1 MSFERPGFL
10 LLLALIPA
18 AVYLTVY
25 SRSRIGLWRKV
36 ISSALRVLALLSLIA
51 GLAGIA
57 LGSSRDLSTVFLVD
71 TSDSI
76 LLAQQ
81 VEQIEWVRS
90 AIENADPNSRSAV
103 VRFSNR
109 ARVAALPDRSGSDL
123 TAYLSVGPEVSGDT
137 TDYANALLTGL
148 ALVGPGNAGRLI
160 LLSDG
165 KPNAGD
171 LEQTLDRLKAE
182 DVPVYVRPVADL
194 GNADVALES
203 AASPATVRQGQS
215 FEVQVVAVSRRRTEA
230 RLRLWTE
237 TELVADNLIELTVG
251 SNPFSV
257 RVPARGV
264 GIQSMQVELLDDS
277 DGELGNNV
285 LETFTRVLPPPRV
298 LVIGDQDAT
307 DAPAQVMRQAGLAV
321 STGAASSLPSSYE
334 GLSRYET
341 VFLSNVPGESL
352 TEEQQ
357 RALRD
362 HVAVAGRGLIVAGG
376 NQSFGAG
383 GYSDHLMD
391 DILPVRSS
399 PPEDEDKGIAIVLA
413 IDRSTSMVYE
423 SAGATKLDMAKE
435 AAVQAIDLLKE
446 GDRIGII
453 AFDDNTEWISVP
465 RTVTT
470 AADLRTLISRIRSME
485 IGGGTDIYTAL
496 QTARRRLRTLDA
508 GVKHVILITDG
519 QASYGEFDLFGRQVR
534 RDAISVS
541 TIGIGTD
548 ADLELLEKI
557 ARDGEGRHYFAAD
570 PSTIPAV
577 LTKET
582 ELAQSFY
589 VVNRRHQPRLL
600 SPSPI
605 FQSASSDATLP
616 FLEGFVRTKAKPTAE
631 IVLASDSNDPILATW
646 QLGLGRVVAWT
657 SDTGGEWSEEWSSW
671 AEFSNV
677 LTGMVFWASSGSAGS
692 ESGLAINAAQRGQ
705 NVHLVVDST
714 DRDGNFRNL
723 FPTRAVISPPSGSQ
737 IDLDLRQTEPGRYE
751 GSFLTSG
758 PGLYR
763 MVVVQQDGQS
773 TIGPELAGIVVPYSP
788 ELRLRDSG
796 PSVLNYIAESTGGGV
811 IESPSDAIPRP
822 PLGHAEALAPLLITA
837 GMVLFL
843 FDIAVR
849 RVRSGRA
856 EIRGQYRDTLEWI
869 EGHTPRKL
877 MTSGM
882 SLLRRRFPLSR

>member
-18 AVYLTVY
+18 AVYLTVR
-25 SRSRIGLWRKV
+25 SRSRIGRWRK
-36 ISSALRVLALLSLIA
+36 IIASALRVAALLALVG

-57 LGSSRDLSTVFLVD
+57 LGSSRTLSTVFLVD
-71 TSDSI
+71 VSDSI

-103 VRFSNR
+103 VQFSNQ

-123 TAYLSVGPEVSGDT
+123 TAYVSVGPEIPGDA

-148 ALVGPGNAGRLI
+148 ALVGSDNAGRLI

-182 DVPVYVRPVADL
+182 DVSVYVRPVPDL

-237 TELVADNLIELTVG
+237 TELIADNLIELAVG

-264 GIQSMQVELLDDS
+264 GLQSMRVELLDDS

-298 LVIGDQDAT
+298 LVVGDPDAT
-307 DAPAQVMRQAGLAV
+307 DAPARVMRLAGLAV

-341 VFLSNVPGESL
+341 VFLNNVPGENL
-352 TEEQQ
+352 TERQQ

-362 HVAVAGRGLIVAGG
+362 HVAIAGRGLIVAGG

-399 PPEDEDKGIAIVLA
+399 PPDDEDKGIAIVLV
-413 IDRSTSMVYE
+413 IDRSTSMSYE
-423 SAGATKLDMAKE
+423 SEGGTKLDMAKE

-453 AFDDNTEWISVP
+453 AFDDNTEWISAP

-470 AADLRTLISRIRSME
+470 AEDLRSLISRIRSME
-485 IGGGTDIYTAL
+485 LGGGTDIYTAL
-496 QTARRRLRTLDA
+496 QTARGRLRSLDA

-519 QASYGEFDLFGRQVR
+519 QASYGEFDLFGQQVR
-534 RDAISVS
+534 RDGISVS
-541 TIGIGTD
+541 TIGIGLD

-557 ARDGEGRHYFAAD
+557 AREGEGRHYFAAD

-657 SDTGGEWSEEWSSW
+657 SDTGGEWSQEWSSW

-677 LTGMVFWASSGSAGS
+677 LTGMVFWASAGSAGS
-692 ESGLAINAAQRGQ
+692 ESGLAINAAQSGQ
-705 NVHLVVDST
+705 NVHLIVDST
-714 DRDGNFRNL
+714 DGEGNFRNL
-723 FPTRAVISPPSGSQ
+723 FATRALISPPSGSQ

-751 GSFLTSG
+751 GSFPTSG

-763 MVVVQQDGQS
+763 MVVVQEDGQS
-773 TIGPELAGIVVPYSP
+773 TIGPEPAGIVVPYSP

-796 PSVLNYIAESTGGGV
+796 ASVLNYIAESTGGAV

-822 PLGHAEALAPLLITA
+822 PPGHAEALAPLLITA
-837 GMVLFL
+837 GMILFL
-843 FDIAVR
+843 FDVAVR

-856 EIRGQYRDTLEWI
+856 EIRSQYGDTLEWI

-877 MTSGM
+877 MISGM
-882 SLLRRRFPLSR
+882 SVLRRHLPLFR

>member
-1 MSFERPGFL
+1 MSFERPAFL
-10 LLLALIPA
+10 VLLALIPA
-18 AVYLTVY
+18 AIYLTAR
-25 SRSRIGLWRKV
+25 SRSRIGLRRKL
-36 ISSALRVLALLSLIA
+36 IASALRVAALLSITA

-57 LGSSRDLSTVFLVD
+57 LGPSRDHSTVFLID
-71 TSDSI
+71 ASDSI

-81 VEQIEWVRS
+81 VEQTEWVRS

-103 VRFSNR
+103 VQFSNQ
-109 ARVAALPDRSGSDL
+109 ARVSALPERSGSDL
-123 TAYLSVGPEVSGDT
+123 TTYLSVGPEVSGNT

-171 LEQTLDRLKAE
+171 LEKAVDRLKAE
-182 DVPVYVRPVADL
+182 DIPVYVRPVVDL

-237 TELVADNLIELTVG
+237 TELVADNLIELEVG

-264 GIQSMQVELLDDS
+264 GIQSMRVELLDDS
-277 DGELGNNV
+277 DQELGNNV

-298 LVIGDQDAT
+298 LVIGNPDDT
-307 DAPAQVMRQAGLAV
+307 NAPAGVMRQAGLAV
-321 STGAASSLPSSYE
+321 STGTAGSLPSSYE
-334 GLSRYET
+334 GISRYET

-352 TEEQQ
+352 TDEQQ

-362 HVAVAGRGLIVAGG
+362 HVAAGRGLIVAGG

-399 PPEDEDKGIAIVLA
+399 PPEDEDKGIAIILA
-413 IDRSTSMVYE
+413 IDRSTSMSYE
-423 SAGATKLDMAKE
+423 NEGLTKMDMAKE

-453 AFDDNTEWISVP
+453 AFDDNTEWVSAP
-465 RTVTT
+465 RAVST

-519 QASYGEFDLFGRQVR
+519 QASYGEFDLFGQQVR

-548 ADLELLEKI
+548 ADLDLLEKI

-605 FQSASSDATLP
+605 FQSASPDATLP

-671 AEFSNV
+671 TEFSNV
-677 LTGMVFWASSGSAGS
+677 LTGMVFWASSGAAGS
-692 ESGLAINAAQRGQ
+692 ESGLAINAELRAG
-705 NVHLVVDST
+705 NVHLAVDST
-714 DRDGNFRNL
+714 GRDGDFRNL
-723 FPTRAVISPPSGSQ
+723 LPTRAVISPPVGPQ
-737 IDLDLRQTEPGRYE
+737 IDLNLRQTEPGRYE
-751 GSFLTSG
+751 ASFPTAG

-763 MVVVQQDGQS
+763 MAIVQEDGQS
-773 TIGPELAGIVVPYSP
+773 TIGPELAGVVVPYSP

-796 PSVLNYIAESTGGGV
+796 PSVLSYIAESTGGGS
-811 IESPSDAIPRP
+811 IENSSDAIPRP
-822 PLGHAEALAPLLITA
+822 PLGHAEALAPLLITV
-837 GMVLFL
+837 GMILFL
-843 FDIAVR
+843 LDVAVR
-849 RVRSGRA
+849 RVRSGRS
-856 EIRGQYRDTLEWI
+856 EIRSQYRDTLEWI
-869 EGHTPRKL
+869 EDHSPRKL
-877 MTSGM
+877 VTSGM
-882 SLLRRRFPLSR
+882 SDLRQRFPFSR

>member
-1 MSFERPGFL
+1 MSFERPAFL
-10 LLLALIPA
+10 LLFALIPA
-18 AVYLTVY
+18 AVYLTVH
-25 SRSRIGLWRKV
+25 SRSRIGLRRKL
-36 ISSALRVLALLSLIA
+36 IASTLRVAALLSITA

-57 LGSSRDLSTVFLVD
+57 LGPSRDLSTVFLVD
-71 TSDSI
+71 ASDSI

-81 VEQIEWVRS
+81 VEQTEWVRS

-103 VRFSNR
+103 VQFSNQ
-109 ARVAALPDRSGSDL
+109 ARVAALPERSGSDL
-123 TAYLSVGPEVSGDT
+123 TTYLSLGPEVSGDT

-148 ALVGPGNAGRLI
+148 ALVGQGNAGRLI

-171 LEQTLDRLKAE
+171 LEQAVDRLKAE
-182 DVPVYVRPVADL
+182 DVPVYVRPVVDL

-237 TELVADNLIELTVG
+237 TELVADNLIELEVG

-264 GIQSMQVELLDDS
+264 GIQSMRVELLDDS
-277 DGELGNNV
+277 DQELGNNV

-298 LVIGDQDAT
+298 LIIGTPDDT
-307 DAPAQVMRQAGLAV
+307 NAPAGVMRQAGLAV
-321 STGAASSLPSSYE
+321 STGTAASLPSSYE
-334 GLSRYET
+334 GLTRYET

-352 TEEQQ
+352 TDEQQ

-362 HVAVAGRGLIVAGG
+362 HVAAGRGLIVAGG

-399 PPEDEDKGIAIVLA
+399 PPEDEDKGIAIILA
-413 IDRSTSMVYE
+413 IDRSTSMSYE
-423 SAGATKLDMAKE
+423 NEGLTKMDMAKE

-453 AFDDNTEWISVP
+453 AFDDNTEWVSAP
-465 RTVTT
+465 RTVST

-519 QASYGEFDLFGRQVR
+519 QASYGEFDLFGQQVR

-548 ADLELLEKI
+548 ADLDLLEKI

-671 AEFSNV
+671 TEFSNV
-677 LTGMVFWASSGSAGS
+677 LTGMVFWASSGAAGS
-692 ESGLAINAAQRGQ
+692 ESGLTINAEQRGE
-705 NVHLVVDST
+705 NVHLAVDST

-723 FPTRAVISPPSGSQ
+723 LPTRAVISPPVGPR

-751 GSFLTSG
+751 VSFPTAG

-763 MVVVQQDGQS
+763 MAVVQEDGQS
-773 TIGPELAGIVVPYSP
+773 TIGPELAGVVVPYSP

-796 PSVLNYIAESTGGGV
+796 PSVLSYIAESTGGGL
-811 IESPSDAIPRP
+811 IENSSDAIPRP
-822 PLGHAEALAPLLITA
+822 PLGHAEALAPLLITV
-837 GMVLFL
+837 GMILFL
-843 FDIAVR
+843 LDVAVR
-849 RVRSGRA
+849 RVRSGRS
-856 EIRGQYRDTLEWI
+856 EMRGQYRDTLEWI
-869 EGHTPRKL
+869 EDRTPRKL
-877 MTSGM
+877 MTSGV
-882 SLLRRRFPLSR
+882 SILRQRFPFSR

>member
-1 MSFERPGFL
+1 M
-10 LLLALIPA
+10 
-18 AVYLTVY
+18 LT
-25 SRSRIGLWRKV
+25 
-36 ISSALRVLALLSLIA
+36 A

-71 TSDSI
+71 ASDSI

-81 VEQIEWVRS
+81 VEQVEWVRS

-103 VRFSNR
+103 VQFSGQ

-123 TAYLSVGPEVSGDT
+123 TTYLSVGPEVSGNT

-171 LEQTLDRLKAE
+171 LEQTLDRLKAHE
-182 DVPVYVRPVADL
+182 VPVYVRPVADL

-237 TELVADNLIELTVG
+237 TELVADNLIELAVG

-264 GIQSMQVELLDDS
+264 GIQSMRVELLDDS
-277 DGELGNNV
+277 DRELGNNV

-298 LVIGDQDAT
+298 LVIGDQGAT
-307 DAPAQVMRQAGLAV
+307 DAPARVMRQAGLAV

-352 TEEQQ
+352 TDEQQ
-357 RALRD
+357 SALRD
-362 HVAVAGRGLIVAGG
+362 YVAIAGRGLIVAGG

-423 SAGATKLDMAKE
+423 SEGATKLDMAKE

-657 SDTGGEWSEEWSSW
+657 SDTGGEWSEEWSNW

-692 ESGLAINAAQRGQ
+692 ESGLAINAAQRGE

-714 DRDGNFRNL
+714 GRDGNFRNL
-723 FPTRAVISPPSGSQ
+723 LPARAVVSPPSGSQ
-737 IDLDLRQTEPGRYE
+737 IDLYLRQTEPGRYE
-751 GSFLTSG
+751 GSFATSG

-763 MVVVQQDGQS
+763 IAVVQADGQS

-796 PSVLNYIAESTGGGV
+796 SSVLNYIAESTGGWG
-811 IESPSDAIPRP
+811 IENPSDAIPRP

-837 GMVLFL
+837 GMILFL
-843 FDIAVR
+843 FDVAVR

-856 EIRGQYRDTLEWI
+856 EIKSQYHDILEWI
-869 EGHTPRKL
+869 EDHTPRKL
-877 MTSGM
+877 MISGM
-882 SLLRRRFPLSR
+882 SLLRRRFPISR